1 MRILLIYPPNGN
13 MITANVPLFDE
24 AFDKG
29 ESGFYP
35 PLGIMIVA
43 AYVEQNTEHKIEILD
58 TQVERM
64 NYNDIEKEIKRRKPD
79 VVGITA
85 MTFTLIDVI
94 MTAKVVKSIDENIK
108 VVLGGPHVNIYPD
121 ETINIPEVDYLVLG
135 EGEIT
140 FTELIQNM
148 GNMGRLKQIKGLA
161 FKEGDKIV
169 NTDQRTLIDNLDAI
183 PFPARHLTPYKK
195 YYSLLAKRSP
205 VTTMITSR
213 GCPYKCLFCDRPHLG
228 KKFRARSAN
237 NVVDEMEECMSMGVN
252 EFLIYDDTF
261 TINRKRVINICDEIL
276 KRGLDIGWDIRA
288 RVDNVDAE
296 MLKKLKEAGCERI
309 HYGIESANPEILKV
323 LRKGITVEQVIK
335 AFKLTKKVGISTLA
349 YFMIGS
355 PRETRAQALETIEF
369 AKKLNPDFIHFSVTT
384 PFPATPLYY
393 MGLEEGVF
401 KKDYWQDF
409 AKNPTNGFVPE
420 LWEENLSREEWIELL
435 KYAYKSF
442 YTRPTYIIKSL
453 IGVRS
458 IEELKRK
465 AKGGLKVFKI

>member
-1 MRILLIYPPNGN
+1 MRVLLIYPPTKNI
-13 MITANVPLFDE
+13 ITANVPTFE
-24 AFDKG
+24 EG
-29 ESGFYP
+29 EDGFYP

-43 AYVEQNTEHKIEILD
+43 AYAEQNTEHKIEILD
-58 TQVERM
+58 TQVEKM
-64 NYNDIEKEIKRRKPD
+64 GYKDIEKEIKRRRPD

-85 MTFTLIDVI
+85 TTFTVIDVI
-94 MTAKVVKSIDENIK
+94 MTAKVVKSIDETIN

-121 ETINIPEVDYLVLG
+121 ATINIPEVDYLVLG

-140 FTELIQNM
+140 FTELIQNIE
-148 GNMGRLKQIKGLA
+148 NMDKLKQIKGLV
-161 FKEGDKIV
+161 FKEGDKVV
-169 NTDQRTLIDNLDAI
+169 NTGQKTLIDDLDTI

-195 YYSLLAKRSP
+195 YYSVIAKRVP
-205 VTTMITSR
+205 ITTMITSR

-228 KKFRARSAN
+228 KKFRARSAS
-237 NVVDEMEECMSMGVN
+237 NVVDEMEECVN
-252 EFLIYDDTF
+252 RGIKEILIYDDTF

-288 RVDNVDAE
+288 RVDNVDEE

-309 HYGIESANPEILKV
+309 HYGVESANPEILKV

-335 AFKLTKKVGISTLA
+335 AFKLTKKVGIPTLA

-355 PRETRAQALETIEF
+355 PRETRTQALETIEF
-369 AKKLNPDFIHFSVTT
+369 AKKLNPDFVHFSVTT

-393 MGLEEGVF
+393 MGLEEGVL
-401 KKDYWQDF
+401 KKDYWRDF

-420 LWEENLSREEWIELL
+420 LWEENLSREEWIALL

-442 YTRPTYIIKSL
+442 YTRPAYIIKSL
-453 IGVRS
+453 MKLRS
-458 IEELKRK
+458 FDELNRK
-465 AKGGLKVFKI
+465 AKEGLKVFKM

>member
-13 MITANVPLFDE
+13 MITANVPLLEE
-24 AFDKG
+24 ARDKG
-29 ESGFYP
+29 EEGFYP

-43 AYVEQNTEHKIEILD
+43 AYAEQNTKHKIEIID
-58 TQVERM
+58 TQVEKM
-64 NYNDIEKEIKRRKPD
+64 DYTDIEKEIKRRKPD

-121 ETINIPEVDYLVLG
+121 ETINIPGVDYLVLG

-140 FTELIQNM
+140 FTELIQNIE
-148 GNMGRLKQIKGLA
+148 NTDKLKQIKGLV

-169 NTDQRTLIDNLDAI
+169 NTGQRTLIDNLDTI

-195 YYSLLAKRSP
+195 YYSLLAKQSP

-228 KKFRARSAN
+228 KKFRARLAS
-237 NVVDEMEECMSMGVN
+237 NVVDEMEECVN
-252 EFLIYDDTF
+252 IGIKEILIYDDTF
-261 TINRKRVINICDEIL
+261 TINRKRVINICDGIL
-276 KRGLDIGWDIRA
+276 KRELDIGWDIRA
-288 RVDNVDAE
+288 RVDNVDEE

-309 HYGIESANPEILKV
+309 HYGVESANPEILKV
-323 LRKGITVEQVIK
+323 LRKEITVEQVIK

-369 AKKLNPDFIHFSVTT
+369 AKKLNPDFVHFSVTT

-393 MGLEEGVF
+393 MGLEEGVL
-401 KKDYWQDF
+401 KKDYWLDF

-420 LWEENLSREEWIELL
+420 LWEENLSREEWVELL

-453 IGVRS
+453 MKLRS
-458 IEELKRK
+458 FGELKRK
-465 AKGGLKVFKI
+465 AKEGLNVFKI